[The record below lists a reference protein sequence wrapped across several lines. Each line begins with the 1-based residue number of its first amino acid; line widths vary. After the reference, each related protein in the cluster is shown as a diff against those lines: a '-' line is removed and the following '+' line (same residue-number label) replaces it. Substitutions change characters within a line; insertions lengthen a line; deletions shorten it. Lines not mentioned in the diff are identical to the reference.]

1 MTLVKTADPPLRWF
15 CIDASAVDDVDYS
28 AAETIRSLHGI
39 LKDKGI
45 RLVIAN
51 VLADV
56 EAESRYHMLQLF
68 GEGTFYATVGEVVE
82 DYKRQTKSA
91 SKPSRD

>member
-1 MTLVKTADPPLRWF
+1 MTTLVSTADPPLRWL

-28 AAETIRSLHGI
+28 AAETLRSLHAI

-51 VLADV
+51 VLEDV
-56 EAESRYHMLQLF
+56 EAQSSYQMLQLF
-68 GEGTFYATVGEVVE
+68 GEDAFYATVEAAVK
-82 DYKRQTKSA
+82 DYRRQN
-91 SKPSRD
+91 